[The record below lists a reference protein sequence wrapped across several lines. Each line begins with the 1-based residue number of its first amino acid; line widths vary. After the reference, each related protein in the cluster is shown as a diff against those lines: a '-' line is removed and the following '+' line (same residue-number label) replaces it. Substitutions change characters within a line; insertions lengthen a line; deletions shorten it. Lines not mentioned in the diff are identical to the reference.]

1 MFRNSKG
8 YADPTAAA
16 ALAHLSY
23 AERQR
28 AREASQAV
36 DEAMG
41 RERGDTVRIKRSSWV
56 KAWPREPDGPVQQI
70 RNGGKGK

>member
-16 ALAHLSY
+16 ARARLSY
-23 AERQR
+23 AEWQR
-28 AREASQAV
+28 TREASQAV

-41 RERGDTVRIKRSSWV
+41 RERGETMRIKRSRWV
-56 KAWPREPDGPVQQI
+56 KAWPREPDRPTQQI

>member
-1 MFRNSKG
+1 MFRNSKW

-16 ALAHLSY
+16 ALARLSY

-36 DEAMG
+36 DDAMC
-41 RERGDTVRIKRSSWV
+41 RERGDPVSLKRSRRV
-56 KAWPREPDGPVQQI
+56 KA
-70 RNGGKGK
+70 

>member
-8 YADPTAAA
+8 YADPTAGAA
-16 ALAHLSY
+16 FARLSY

-28 AREASQAV
+28 AKEASQTV

-41 RERGDTVRIKRSSWV
+41 RERGDAVRIKRSHWV
-56 KAWPREPDGPVQQI
+56 KAWPREPDRPTQQI